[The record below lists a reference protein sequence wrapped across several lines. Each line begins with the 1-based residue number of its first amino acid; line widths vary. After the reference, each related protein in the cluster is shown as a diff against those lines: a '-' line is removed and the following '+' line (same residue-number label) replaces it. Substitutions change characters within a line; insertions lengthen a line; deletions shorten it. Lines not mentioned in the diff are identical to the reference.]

1 MVWICRLIAWALAI
15 TIVVLSLV
23 PPSLRPETNLPHTAE
38 HFAIFV
44 AAGLMFALG
53 YSRSHIML
61 GFRLIAFDAVIELA
75 QLLVPGRHARIGDF
89 LVDAV
94 ATSVGVISVSVASWR
109 GARLGC

>member
-23 PPSLRPETNLPHTAE
+23 PPNLRPETNLPHAAE

-94 ATSVGVISVSVASWR
+94 ATSVGVISVSVAGWR